1 MGVIHLFSTLY
12 TQISLTYPH
21 GSSCDKQNENV
32 ILSTYQKDTNSF
44 GFSKCHAFFN
54 ASDFQDGSSKNQN
67 NFKTKERR
75 LCMAKGNVAVRQ
87 FMRNK
92 SRFADLYGMFSEHTL
107 SKEILDNLVANYKIN
122 LVTVEDIDDIN
133 HFRTDLQYIF
143 GMLKCRKS
151 KEKLV
156 SFTNENSE
164 YFHCV
169 DGESYLAISELL
181 HSEKLLKNSVKRE
194 EMEDGVD
201 MCKALEDLYQE
212 GRTELLL
219 ETLKDLGPVSEELQ
233 QKIVNEKNLDI
244 LKKWNKLAA
253 RAESIEEF
261 LKEMKG

>member
-1 MGVIHLFSTLY
+1 MEVNRWYYGTE
-12 TQISLTYPH
+12 PW
-21 GSSCDKQNENV
+21 
-32 ILSTYQKDTNSF
+32 
-44 GFSKCHAFFN
+44 
-54 ASDFQDGSSKNQN
+54 DGS
-67 NFKTKERR
+67 
-75 LCMAKGNVAVRQ
+75 V
-87 FMRNK
+87 
-92 SRFADLYGMFSEHTL
+92 DLYGMFPECTL
-107 SKEILDNLVANYKIN
+107 PREILDNFVPNYKIN
-122 LVTVEDIDDIN
+122 LVTAEDIDDIN

-151 KEKLV
+151 KDQLV
-156 SFTNENSE
+156 SYTNENSE

-181 HSEKLLKNSVKRE
+181 HSEKLLKNSVKRD

-219 ETLKDLGPVSEELQ
+219 EILKDLGPVSEELQ
-233 QKIVNEKNLDI
+233 QQIMNEKNLDI

-261 LKEMKG
+261 LEEMKG